1 MLFVI
6 FYVFFFSSRRRHT
19 RCALVTG
26 VQTCALPI
34 SFSGMPAL
42 PSCLHPGGELR
53 HPDEDLRSSARSGL
67 DHQAIVVAEGVTQ
80 PHVYVA
86 QADRVELRVPGQGT
100 TYPPGILPGAVVLQG
115 DQALGARIT
124 RDEDRKSL
132 VQGKSVSVRVDLGGP
147 RFIKK
152 KQQTH

>member
-1 MLFVI
+1 M
-6 FYVFFFSSRRRHT
+6 T
-19 RCALVTG
+19 R
-26 VQTCALPI
+26 TC
-34 SFSGMPAL
+34 SGMPAL

-100 TYPPGILPGAVVLQG
+100 TYPLGILPGAVVLHG

-124 RDEDRKSL
+124 RDDRDLAVALVGEPVASGVLDQRLRSDAHTYEPQSL
-132 VQGKSVSVRVDLGGP
+132 MRTSL
-147 RFIKK
+147 
-152 KQQTH
+152 